1 MTNSEA
7 KDMAPCSD
15 WLSLSN
21 SVPTNDSTKVVI
33 DLVRSFFDNTS
44 LQRNRNAVRMVLSF
58 GMIEIGLEPV
68 PSFISSGIAATDILQ
83 IAVHGVDTVPTGTLW
98 DWLEAYIKKEEVEK
112 IVIGHPTHADGN
124 AVSFMNQIIGLER
137 KIKKT
142 YPHIVVVLHDE
153 AFSSVRAKQV
163 ILASGVGQKKRKDK
177 SLVDKVAAILILQ
190 DYLRY

>member
-1 MTNSEA
+1 ML
-7 KDMAPCSD
+7 
-15 WLSLSN
+15 LSRI
-21 SVPTNDSTKVVI
+21 VGIDYGTK
-33 DLVRSFFDNTS
+33 R
-44 LQRNRNAVRMVLSF
+44 
-58 GMIEIGLEPV
+58 
-68 PSFISSGIAATDILQ
+68 SGIAATDILQ

-142 YPHIVVVLHDE
+142 YPHIVVVVHDE

>member
-1 MTNSEA
+1 ML
-7 KDMAPCSD
+7 
-15 WLSLSN
+15 LSRI
-21 SVPTNDSTKVVI
+21 VGIDYGTK
-33 DLVRSFFDNTS
+33 R
-44 LQRNRNAVRMVLSF
+44 
-58 GMIEIGLEPV
+58 
-68 PSFISSGIAATDILQ
+68 SGIAATDILQ

-137 KIKKT
+137 KIKKS
-142 YPHIVVVLHDE
+142 YPHIVVVVHDE

>member
-1 MTNSEA
+1 MSRIVGI
-7 KDMAPCSD
+7 DYG
-15 WLSLSN
+15 
-21 SVPTNDSTKVVI
+21 TK
-33 DLVRSFFDNTS
+33 R
-44 LQRNRNAVRMVLSF
+44 
-58 GMIEIGLEPV
+58 
-68 PSFISSGIAATDILQ
+68 SGIAATDILQ

-190 DYLRY
+190 DYL

>member
-1 MTNSEA
+1 
-7 KDMAPCSD
+7 
-15 WLSLSN
+15 LSRI
-21 SVPTNDSTKVVI
+21 VGIDYGTK
-33 DLVRSFFDNTS
+33 R
-44 LQRNRNAVRMVLSF
+44 
-58 GMIEIGLEPV
+58 
-68 PSFISSGIAATDILQ
+68 SGIAATDILQ

>member
-1 MTNSEA
+1 ML
-7 KDMAPCSD
+7 
-15 WLSLSN
+15 LSRI
-21 SVPTNDSTKVVI
+21 VGIDYGTK
-33 DLVRSFFDNTS
+33 R
-44 LQRNRNAVRMVLSF
+44 
-58 GMIEIGLEPV
+58 
-68 PSFISSGIAATDILQ
+68 SGIAATDILQ

-190 DYLRY
+190 DYLRH

>member
-1 MTNSEA
+1 ML
-7 KDMAPCSD
+7 
-15 WLSLSN
+15 LSRI
-21 SVPTNDSTKVVI
+21 VGIDYGTK
-33 DLVRSFFDNTS
+33 R
-44 LQRNRNAVRMVLSF
+44 
-58 GMIEIGLEPV
+58 
-68 PSFISSGIAATDILQ
+68 SGIAATDILQ

-153 AFSSVRAKQV
+153 AFSSARAKQV

>member
-1 MTNSEA
+1 MSRIVGI
-7 KDMAPCSD
+7 DYG
-15 WLSLSN
+15 
-21 SVPTNDSTKVVI
+21 TK
-33 DLVRSFFDNTS
+33 R
-44 LQRNRNAVRMVLSF
+44 
-58 GMIEIGLEPV
+58 
-68 PSFISSGIAATDILQ
+68 SGIAATDILQ
-83 IAVHGVDTVPTGTLW
+83 IAVHGVDTEPTGTLW

-190 DYLRY
+190 DYLRH

>member
-1 MTNSEA
+1 ML
-7 KDMAPCSD
+7 
-15 WLSLSN
+15 LSRI
-21 SVPTNDSTKVVI
+21 VGIDYGTK
-33 DLVRSFFDNTS
+33 R
-44 LQRNRNAVRMVLSF
+44 
-58 GMIEIGLEPV
+58 
-68 PSFISSGIAATDILQ
+68 SGIAATDILQ

>member
-1 MTNSEA
+1 ML
-7 KDMAPCSD
+7 
-15 WLSLSN
+15 LSRI
-21 SVPTNDSTKVVI
+21 VGIDYGTK
-33 DLVRSFFDNTS
+33 R
-44 LQRNRNAVRMVLSF
+44 
-58 GMIEIGLEPV
+58 
-68 PSFISSGIAATDILQ
+68 SGIAATDILQ

-124 AVSFMNQIIGLER
+124 AVSFMNQIIGLE
-137 KIKKT
+137 KKKKKT

>member
-1 MTNSEA
+1 ML
-7 KDMAPCSD
+7 
-15 WLSLSN
+15 LSRI
-21 SVPTNDSTKVVI
+21 VGIDYGTK
-33 DLVRSFFDNTS
+33 R
-44 LQRNRNAVRMVLSF
+44 
-58 GMIEIGLEPV
+58 
-68 PSFISSGIAATDILQ
+68 SGIAATDILQ

-153 AFSSVRAKQV
+153 AFSSARAKQV

-190 DYLRY
+190 DYLRH

>member
-1 MTNSEA
+1 
-7 KDMAPCSD
+7 
-15 WLSLSN
+15 LSRI
-21 SVPTNDSTKVVI
+21 VGIDYGTK
-33 DLVRSFFDNTS
+33 R
-44 LQRNRNAVRMVLSF
+44 
-58 GMIEIGLEPV
+58 
-68 PSFISSGIAATDILQ
+68 SGIAATDILQ

-177 SLVDKVAAILILQ
+177 SLVDKVAAILILH
-190 DYLRY
+190 DYLRH

>member
-1 MTNSEA
+1 
-7 KDMAPCSD
+7 
-15 WLSLSN
+15 LSRI
-21 SVPTNDSTKVVI
+21 VGIDYGTK
-33 DLVRSFFDNTS
+33 R
-44 LQRNRNAVRMVLSF
+44 
-58 GMIEIGLEPV
+58 
-68 PSFISSGIAATDILQ
+68 SGIAATDILQ

-190 DYLRY
+190 DYLRH

>member
-1 MTNSEA
+1 ML
-7 KDMAPCSD
+7 
-15 WLSLSN
+15 LSRI
-21 SVPTNDSTKVVI
+21 VGIDYGTK
-33 DLVRSFFDNTS
+33 R
-44 LQRNRNAVRMVLSF
+44 
-58 GMIEIGLEPV
+58 
-68 PSFISSGIAATDILQ
+68 SGIAATDILQ

-142 YPHIVVVLHDE
+142 YPHISVVLHDE

>member
-1 MTNSEA
+1 MSRIVGI
-7 KDMAPCSD
+7 DYG
-15 WLSLSN
+15 
-21 SVPTNDSTKVVI
+21 TK
-33 DLVRSFFDNTS
+33 R
-44 LQRNRNAVRMVLSF
+44 
-58 GMIEIGLEPV
+58 
-68 PSFISSGIAATDILQ
+68 SGIAATDILQ

-190 DYLRY
+190 DYLRH

>member
-1 MTNSEA
+1 LL
-7 KDMAPCSD
+7 
-15 WLSLSN
+15 LSRI
-21 SVPTNDSTKVVI
+21 VGIDYGTK
-33 DLVRSFFDNTS
+33 R
-44 LQRNRNAVRMVLSF
+44 
-58 GMIEIGLEPV
+58 
-68 PSFISSGIAATDILQ
+68 SGIAATDILQ

>member
-1 MTNSEA
+1 MSRIVGI
-7 KDMAPCSD
+7 DYG
-15 WLSLSN
+15 
-21 SVPTNDSTKVVI
+21 TK
-33 DLVRSFFDNTS
+33 R
-44 LQRNRNAVRMVLSF
+44 
-58 GMIEIGLEPV
+58 
-68 PSFISSGIAATDILQ
+68 SGIAATDILQ

-153 AFSSVRAKQV
+153 AFSSARAKQV

-190 DYLRY
+190 DYLRH

>member
-1 MTNSEA
+1 MSRIVGI
-7 KDMAPCSD
+7 DYG
-15 WLSLSN
+15 
-21 SVPTNDSTKVVI
+21 TK
-33 DLVRSFFDNTS
+33 R
-44 LQRNRNAVRMVLSF
+44 
-58 GMIEIGLEPV
+58 
-68 PSFISSGIAATDILQ
+68 SGIAATDILQ